1 MELDKLKDEI
11 LALRKNTGEAT
22 DQKNTWATKYEALER
37 NFKQV
42 SELLSA
48 VLLVVEC
55 SFTYSTPQMPHCVRP
70 QRLPESHVYWIGVGR
85 LAGF

>member
-1 MELDKLKDEI
+1 MELNKLKEEM

-42 SELLSA
+42 SELSA
-48 VLLVVEC
+48 VFLLVGALPVVH
-55 SFTYSTPQMPHCVRP
+55 MPLPHMPPCVRP
-70 QRLPESHVYWIGVGR
+70 QKLPGSRILWKRTPV
-85 LAGF
+85 

>member
-1 MELDKLKDEI
+1 MHAPLRAVSRLLIASKFRRSSNLSRPHSLFNCTYFVGAKEREVELNNLKDEM

-42 SELLSA
+42 
-48 VLLVVEC
+48 
-55 SFTYSTPQMPHCVRP
+55 R
-70 QRLPESHVYWIGVGR
+70 
-85 LAGF
+85 